1 MEALPMTKWPRNLE
15 LLRFSSNDPWTLDQ
29 ATAGVLVVGATGS
42 GKTSGP
48 FNTIVRSF
56 LRAGFGGIFL
66 VAKADAVSEYIR
78 LAQQENREKN
88 IILFGPDSSNFRFN
102 FLTYEAQQG
111 AGKSIVH
118 NIVTLLMDAIEVSQK
133 HNNYS
138 DQFFTDAMR
147 VLLRHA
153 VFTVLVATGTV
164 DLGLVMEFVQGLP
177 TNLTAVDEPDYFMSL
192 RLLAQAEEKTS
203 AEHLHDLR
211 LAQRY
216 VRFEWPA
223 LADRTRT
230 SISATLTTALD
241 SFLRYPLRDM
251 FLGDLSVS
259 PQAALD
265 GKLIVVAVP
274 IKEFGAIA
282 QIAAVLWKAST
293 QRAIE
298 RRPELKS
305 GQRIETVRPVF
316 IAADESQYFTS
327 PLSDAQFQM
336 TARASRGISL
346 YSTQSISNFYAHG
359 ESGAARARIDSL
371 LANFQTRIACNNLC
385 SITNHWF
392 SESIGKI
399 LIKRQSRS
407 VVANGFLETL
417 LAENGV
423 INKPAN
429 ISVSEQFDYDL
440 NPRIFVGLGR
450 GGAAN
455 KGIVEAIIVTAGDRF
470 NANGKRWLLVRF
482 NQFSEPQGLRRFIS
496 RDVLISLPRLKG

>member
-1 MEALPMTKWPRNLE
+1 MQSKWPRNLE

-29 ATAGVLVVGATGS
+29 ATAGVLLVGATGS

-48 FNTIVRSF
+48 FNTIIRSF

-66 VAKADAVSEYIR
+66 VAKADAVSEYCR
-78 LAQQENREKN
+78 LAQSENRQKD
-88 IILFGPDSSNFRFN
+88 IILFGPDSINFRFN
-102 FLTYEAQQG
+102 FLTFEARQG
-111 AGKSIVH
+111 SGKGIVQ
-118 NIVTLLMDAIEVSQK
+118 NIVSLLMEAIEVSQN
-133 HNNYS
+133 HSNHG
-138 DQFFTDAMR
+138 DQFFADAMR

-153 VFTVLVATGTV
+153 VFTVLVATGAV
-164 DLGLVMEFVQGLP
+164 DLGLVMEFVQSLP
-177 TNLTAVDEPDYFMSL
+177 TNLNAVDEPDQFVSM
-192 RLLAQAEEKTS
+192 RLLAQAEQKAS

-211 LAQRY
+211 LVSRY
-216 VRFEWPA
+216 VCSEWPA

-241 SFLRYPLRDM
+241 SFLRYPTRDM

-274 IKEFGAIA
+274 IKEFGPIA
-282 QIAAVLWKAST
+282 RIAGVLWKASV

-305 GQRIETVRPVF
+305 GQPIETLRPVF
-316 IAADESQYFTS
+316 IAADESQYWTS

-336 TARASRGISL
+336 TARSSRGISL
-346 YSTQSISNFYAHG
+346 YSTQSLSNFYAHG
-359 ESGAARARIDSL
+359 ESGAARARVDSL
-371 LANFQTRIACNNLC
+371 LANFQTRIGCNNLC

-407 VVANGFLETL
+407 VVANGFLEML

-423 INKPAN
+423 INKPVS
-429 ISVSEQFDYDL
+429 ISISEQFDYEL
-440 NPRIFVGLGR
+440 PPRIFVGLKR
-450 GGAAN
+450 GGTTN
-455 KGIVEAIIVTAGDRF
+455 KGIVEAVVVTAGDRF
-470 NANGKRWLLVRF
+470 NANGKRWLLTRF
-482 NQFSEPQGLRRFIS
+482 NQFSEPQGWRRFIS
-496 RDVLISLPRLKG
+496 REVLISLPRLKG